1 MTDSVLNQTIQN
13 LEGVLPELEEQERH
27 LRNQLDAVVQQ
38 ATSARSALE
47 HLRVLTG
54 AALADR
60 QPVAAGS
67 AAPAD
72 GHATAG
78 QEESGDARTA
88 DATEAAP
95 APVAAEPEADAEPA
109 VEADASASVVPQP
122 RTATSPRTKRRT
134 AKKPAAKK
142 APAARPK
149 AKKAATKRVA
159 AAKPSAVK
167 EPAVKEPAAK
177 EKESGSLLDAALD
190 VLKNSGAPMRPRD
203 INAALGREATP
214 GQIESVRNTLDRA
227 VKKTDLVT
235 RPGRGTYAA
244 A

>member
-1 MTDSVLNQTIQN
+1 MTESVLHQTIQN

-27 LRNQLDAVVQQ
+27 LRGQLDAVVQR

-54 AALADR
+54 APVPDR
-60 QPVAAGS
+60 QSVAVGS
-67 AAPAD
+67 VTVVTPAD
-72 GHATAG
+72 ADAAG
-78 QEESGDARTA
+78 QEGSAEGRAA
-88 DATEAAP
+88 DATAAP
-95 APVAAEPEADAEPA
+95 VADEPAAEPEGAG
-109 VEADASASVVPQP
+109 SVVPQP
-122 RTATSPRTKRRT
+122 RAATSPRAKRRT

-142 APAARPK
+142 AAPAKPK
-149 AKKAATKRVA
+149 AKKAAPKRAAVA
-159 AAKPSAVK
+159 KQ
-167 EPAVKEPAAK
+167 PATK
-177 EKESGSLLDAALD
+177 EKDKDSGSLLDAALD
-190 VLKNSGAPMRPRD
+190 VLKGSGTPMRPRD
-203 INAALGREATP
+203 INEALGREATP

>member
-1 MTDSVLNQTIQN
+1 MTDSVLHQTIQN

-54 AALADR
+54 AAVPDR

-67 AAPAD
+67 AVADLPAD
-72 GHATAG
+72 AHATAG
-78 QEESGDARTA
+78 QEGSGDVRTA
-88 DATEAAP
+88 TATEATS
-95 APVAAEPEADAEPA
+95 APVAAEPAADAAPEPAAEADGA
-109 VEADASASVVPQP
+109 ASVVPQP
-122 RTATSPRTKRRT
+122 RTATSPRSKRRT
-134 AKKPAAKK
+134 AKKPVAKK
-142 APAARPK
+142 AAAAKPK
-149 AKKAATKRVA
+149 AKKAATKRAVA
-159 AAKPSAVK
+159 AKQ
-167 EPAVKEPAAK
+167 PAVQ